1 MFKGLFQTKKNTP
14 KAEIVWDLTDIDLNN
29 IPKHIAIIM
38 DGNGRWA
45 KAQGKVR
52 TFGHQ
57 AGAETLKTIVR
68 AADKLGVKVI
78 SAYAFSTENWSRPSD
93 EVEFLMKAFV
103 KNIDKYTNKLI
114 KNKTRVLIIGE
125 RTNLPSDVLETI
137 NKIEGLTKEF
147 TNYTLGICFNYG
159 GKQEI
164 IHATKTICKK
174 VVDGEI
180 SIDDINVELMDN
192 HLYTA
197 GIEPV
202 DLMIRTSGE
211 QRLSNFLPW
220 QLAYSE
226 FIFTACYWP
235 DFNKKELYECI
246 DLFQSRNRRFG
257 GLVNKNAE

>member
-1 MFKGLFQTKKNTP
+1 MKIDELKNKILSKKIPNT
-14 KAEIVWDLTDIDLNN
+14 
-29 IPKHIAIIM
+29 IAFIL

-45 KAQGKVR
+45 KKRGLPR
-52 TFGHQ
+52 TFGH
-57 AGAETLKTIVR
+57 AKGIETLVKTSELCR
-68 AADKLGVKVI
+68 DLGVKAMLV
-78 SAYAFSTENWSRPSD
+78 YAFSTENWSRPSD

-103 KNIDKYTNKLI
+103 KNIDKYTEKLI

-164 IHATKTICKK
+164 VHATKAICKK

-220 QLAYSE
+220 QLTYSE
-226 FIFTACYWP
+226 FIFSSCYWP
-235 DFNKKELYECI
+235 DFSKRELYECI

-257 GLVNKNAE
+257 GLENKNAE